1 MDLHKRCKEQLEFL
15 FLLKDTGYY
24 PYFRTIEKSFGTE
37 VEVAGQRMIMVGSN
51 DYLGLSHHPK
61 VQEAAADAARRWGSG
76 TGGSRF
82 LCGNLAIH
90 EELEERLADFV
101 GKKKA
106 VVHATGF
113 MTNLGSIA
121 SLLDPKDVILCDR
134 EDHASIFEG
143 CKASGGRVVPFKHN
157 DPDDALR
164 KLDKARTKSPDGCV
178 VLVTEGVF
186 SMSGDL
192 AELPGLMKI
201 KEHHPDMMVYLDDA
215 HGLGVMGPGGR
226 GTVAHFGLNDDVDFI
241 MGTFSK
247 AFASVGG
254 FLAGDDELLLE
265 FVRHQSRP
273 LIFSAALPAS
283 NVAAVLAALDLIEED
298 PDMVTRLMKIT
309 EQVRAGYKEVG
320 LYVANRSTPIIP
332 IYIGQEIK
340 AFAVTQDLF
349 DQGVYAL
356 PAIFPA
362 VPRGQAVIRTA
373 FMSTHQPHQI
383 ERVLD
388 VIQGLANKYSIRIPD
403 LVEEG
408 SLPESAL
415 DLYTAEP
422 TAPQP
427 TPQAAAGTA
436 AD

>member
-1 MDLHKRCKEQLEFL
+1 MDLHTRCKQQLEPL
-15 FLLKDTGYY
+15 HLLKGTGYY

-37 VEVAGQRMIMVGSN
+37 VQVAGQRMIMVGSN

-61 VQEAAADAARRWGSG
+61 VQEAAAEAARKWGSG

-82 LCGNLAIH
+82 LCGNLALH
-90 EELEERLADFV
+90 EELEERLAAFV

-121 SLLDPKDVILCDR
+121 SLLTSDDIIICDR

-143 CKASGGRVVPFKHN
+143 CKASGGKVIPFSHN

-164 KLDKARTKSPDGCV
+164 KLDKARGKNPKGCV
-178 VLVTEGVF
+178 VLITEGVF

-192 AELPGLMKI
+192 AELPGLVKL
-201 KEHHPDMMVYLDDA
+201 KENHPDMLIYLDDA

-226 GTVAHFGLNDDVDFI
+226 GTAAHFDLNPQVDFI

-265 FVRHQSRP
+265 YVRHESRP
-273 LIFSAALPAS
+273 LIFSAALPAA
-283 NVAAVLAALDLIEED
+283 NVATVLASLTLIEQQPE
-298 PDMVTRLMKIT
+298 MVERLMDIT
-309 EQVRAGYKEVG
+309 EKVRAGYAQIG
-320 LYVANRSTPIIP
+320 LYVRNHGTPIIP

-340 AFAVTQDLF
+340 AFAVTQELF
-349 DQGVYAL
+349 DKGVYAL

-362 VPRGQAVIRTA
+362 VPKGQAVIRTA
-373 FMSTHQPHQI
+373 FMANHEPHHI
-383 ERVLD
+383 DRVLE
-388 VIQGLANKYSIRIPD
+388 VIEDLANKYSIRIPD

-408 SLPESAL
+408 SLPESVL
-415 DLYTAEP
+415 DEHGGYTDQ
-422 TAPQP
+422 PQP
-427 TPQAAAGTA
+427 TAQAVVGTGGE
-436 AD
+436 